1 MPSIRWHF
9 GFMVIMHRVYFLIF
23 IIVIYIGSYIF
34 GYLGRYKSE
43 KLICNVQEKRCEVER
58 ITNSNKVE
66 RQFVVDPHEVKDLI
80 VTSESYRKRYRRHR
94 HRTYTYYTVKF
105 VKFDDKYRAIF
116 ARGFNTEEEAE
127 AKADEIKAAF
137 KSGNNIFEVS
147 R

>member
-1 MPSIRWHF
+1 
-9 GFMVIMHRVYFLIF
+9 MVIMHRVYFLIF

-80 VTSESYRKRYRRHR
+80 VTTESYRKKYKRHGHRRS
-94 HRTYTYYTVKF
+94 RTYTYYSIKF
-105 VKFDDKYRAIF
+105 VKFDEKYRAIF